1 MAVETVLPLFS
12 TNSNLLRFRRQLLRW
27 YRHAHRKLP
36 WRETRDPYRIWVSEI
51 MLQQTRVAAVL
62 SYYERFLA
70 RFPDVA
76 ALAAAPEADLLAAW
90 SGLGYYSRARNLQR
104 AAQAIVALGDFPRTF
119 EQWRALP
126 GIGDY
131 TAAAIASLCY
141 GVPKVVVDGNVLRV
155 TARLSND
162 EGDIRAAA
170 TRKRLG
176 DLAQQLLDTR
186 QPANFNQALMEL
198 GATVCTPRDPKCS
211 TCPVREFCAARLAG
225 TQAQLP
231 VKLRP
236 ARQQS
241 VAQTLLIIQRNG
253 SLLLRRRDGA
263 SGQLAGFYEL
273 PMAGEVRARGK
284 PRVLGVIR
292 HGITNTTYSLTIAL
306 AQVTR
311 TPAGFE
317 WIPTEHCPSLPLA
330 TTARK
335 ALKLAADA
343 AKACAP

>member
-1 MAVETVLPLFS
+1 MADDNFLLPLS
-12 TNSNLLRFRRQLLRW
+12 TNPNLARVRRQLLRW
-27 YRHAHRKLP
+27 YRQAHRRLP
-36 WRETRDPYRIWVSEI
+36 WRDTRDPYRIWVSEI

-62 SYYERFLA
+62 PYYERFLA

-76 ALAAAPEADLLAAW
+76 ALAAAAESDLLAAW

-104 AAQAIVALGDFPRTF
+104 AAQTITAQQGFPETY

-131 TAAAIASLCY
+131 TAAAITSLCF
-141 GVPKVVVDGNVLRV
+141 GVAKAVVDGNVLRV

-162 EGDIRAAA
+162 GGDIGATA

-176 DLAQQLLDTR
+176 ELAQHLLDPR
-186 QPANFNQALMEL
+186 QPANFNQAMMEL
-198 GATVCTPRDPKCS
+198 GATVCTPREPKCS
-211 TCPVREFCAARLAG
+211 TCPVREFCAARQAG

-253 SLLLRRRDGA
+253 AVLLRRRGGE

-273 PMAGEVRARGK
+273 PIEGEVSTRGT
-284 PRVLGVIR
+284 PTVLGVIR
-292 HGITNTTYSLTIAL
+292 HGITNTTYSLTIAR

-317 WIPTEHCPSLPLA
+317 WVPTERCPILPLA

-335 ALKLAADA
+335 ALKLAAVG
-343 AKACAP
+343 APR